1 MKWNSTTSATSTTT
15 IKRNLP
21 RIGSYIFTYAYIV
34 TIL

>member
-15 IKRNLP
+15 IESNLS